1 MATSEHVERR
11 WLYAIIGLVFG
22 ISAPI
27 VWIFLRLIIFWEE
40 GKGVFEQIIGDIIQS
55 PQSISLYIYM
65 GFGTSMVLATLGY
78 FLGRANQQ
86 ILDRAKRL
94 DQLNRD
100 VARQKEEFEIRFRDL
115 NQAIKSFHSINAD
128 LQKSMNASEVLK
140 LAGDG
145 LHDIMGYD
153 RVNVLMVNR
162 ANNCF
167 DFVVSRGFEGEVP
180 ENVDIPLDNR
190 AGALYLSYAEN
201 RPLLVEDVSRMDS
214 SYHLQAPCEGIPQLR
229 SKNFIIF
236 PIVVRDEVVGLFS
249 VDNKKKK
256 RPLDDTDLATVKLFA
271 NQISAS
277 LAKISLLDGVE
288 QLTGELETTFQEL
301 LRYRSDY
308 AQFESSLQVA
318 TRSNAMAIAD
328 VAGAADV
335 VREAVDTTRSAV
347 GEISVSINQVSQN
360 LSQLTDFMEKSIS
373 SMTQISQTIKEVKNS
388 GANSHSMSETVR
400 VQAEKGVSAMAD
412 AQSGLQQISCAVDK
426 TYQVIG
432 RLIEKSDEVDSITA
446 VINEITQKTN
456 LLALNAAIIAAQA
469 GEHGRSFAVVAE
481 EVRNLSQEAATS
493 TGKISRVIGEIQEYT
508 RDTGEQITITRELVQ
523 EGIILGQGVDASLR
537 QILESAAVAMDMALD
552 IRNATEEVARSA
564 EFVTRSI
571 EQLGEMSAQISLA
584 SQEQAHGTQ
593 SIAKSVEDVKAMAE
607 DMVNATSRQL
617 QNTEDIEAA
626 VRAVS
631 DMAQRIFQAMEERQ
645 QGSREVIE
653 SLELLK
659 RHD

>member
-1 MATSEHVERR
+1 MITTEHFERR
-11 WLYAIIGLVFG
+11 WLYALVGLIFG

-27 VWIFLRLIIFWEE
+27 VWIFLRLIIFWQA
-40 GKGVFEQIIGDIIQS
+40 GQGVFEQIFSDIIRSSQS
-55 PQSISLYIYM
+55 LALYIYM
-65 GFGTSMVLATLGY
+65 GFGTSMVLSVLGY

-94 DQLNRD
+94 DQLNRE
-100 VARQKEEFEIRFRDL
+100 VALQKEEFEIRFRDL

-162 ANNCF
+162 DSQCF
-167 DFVVSRGFEGEVP
+167 DFVVSRGFEGELASDVQL
-180 ENVDIPLDNR
+180 PLDRR

-201 RPLLVEDVSRMDS
+201 RPLLVENVTHMDD
-214 SYHLQAPCEGIPQLR
+214 SYRLQPPCDSIIQLR
-229 SKNFIIF
+229 SINFIIF

-249 VDNKKKK
+249 VDNKRKK
-256 RPLDDTDLATVKLFA
+256 RLLDDTDLATVKLFA

-288 QLTGELETTFQEL
+288 TLTGELETTFQEFL
-301 LRYRSDY
+301 SYRNDY
-308 AQFESSLQVA
+308 AQLEKSLQTA
-318 TRSNAMAIAD
+318 TRSNAMSIAD

-335 VREAVDTTRSAV
+335 VREAVDSTRSAV

-373 SMTQISQTIKEVKNS
+373 SMTQISQTIKEVKGS
-388 GANSHSMSETVR
+388 GVRSHSMSETVR
-400 VQAEKGVSAMAD
+400 VQAEKGVTAMAD
-412 AQSGLQQISCAVDK
+412 AQSGLHQISSAVDK
-426 TYQVIG
+426 TFGVIG
-432 RLIEKSDEVDSITA
+432 CLIEKGEEVDSITA

-481 EVRNLSQEAATS
+481 EVRNLSQEAANS
-493 TGKISRVIGEIQEYT
+493 TGKISRVIEEIQEYT
-508 RDTGEQITITRELVQ
+508 QSAGEQITTTRELVQ
-523 EGIILGQGVDASLR
+523 EGIVLGQGVDDSLR

-552 IRNATEEVARSA
+552 IRNATEEVAKSA

-584 SQEQAHGTQ
+584 SQEQAQGTK
-593 SIAKSVEDVKAMAE
+593 SIAKTVEDVKAMAE
-607 DMVNATSRQL
+607 DMVSATSRQL
-617 QNTEDIEAA
+617 QDTEDIEAA

-631 DMAQRIFQAMEERQ
+631 DMAQRIFQGMEDRQ
-645 QGSREVIE
+645 AGSREVIE